1 MYLKT
6 IIVLATC
13 SLLSVVC
20 CPLHAQNH
28 QLWYSQPAA
37 NWLEALPVG
46 NSHLGAMIYGG
57 TVTEEIQL
65 NEETFWSGSPHNN
78 NSSESLQYLPEVR
91 KLIFE
96 GHEEEA
102 HKLIDQHFIKG
113 PHGMKY
119 LPIGS
124 VKLNFGHQDVTDY
137 QRTLNLGDATATT
150 SYIYNSVKYE
160 RTVFASQADNV
171 VVVHIKAGKKGALS
185 FDVSF
190 DSQLKAETSNWL
202 EREHRAVQ
210 ELGAVIEGVD
220 HEGIK
225 AGLKAECRIK
235 VEADGKVEPKAQ
247 SWSVSNAT
255 TATLYITAATTFVN
269 YHDVSGNPV
278 KKNNETLDGLRG
290 KSYAK
295 LLNDHIKKYQE
306 QYNRVSLILPKSENS
321 SLETDKRLAA
331 FSLPSGG
338 PDLDMVSLMMQYGR
352 YLLISSSQPGGQPA
366 NLQGVWNDNVNAP
379 WDSKYTININTEMN
393 YWPALVGNLAETQMP
408 LFDMISDLS
417 QTGAET
423 ARVMY
428 GCRGW
433 VAHHNTDL
441 WRIAGPVDGA
451 TWGMFPTGGAWLT
464 THIWQHYLYT
474 GDKDFL
480 RKYYP
485 ILKGAADFL
494 IDYMQPIPQ
503 SSPLFRRGVGGEASS
518 LPLGGA
524 GGGSVTIPTV
534 SPEHGPMGKHTTV
547 TAGSTMDNQIA
558 FDVFSQTLQAA
569 KVLGIQDSSL
579 ITYHLSL
586 EKLPPMQVG
595 KYGQLQ
601 EWLIDGD
608 DPNDEHRH
616 ISHLYGLYPS
626 NQISPYNPLFNAAR
640 TTLLQR
646 GDMATGWSLGW
657 KINFWARMLDG
668 DHAFK
673 IIQNMLTLQP
683 SSPHSPSP
691 SGEVRRGVFDGRT
704 YPNLFDA
711 HPPFQIDGNFGC
723 TAGVCEM
730 LLQSHDGAIHLL
742 PALPSAWSQG
752 EVKGLRA
759 RGGFI
764 VDMKWDNGR
773 LQRATI
779 RSTIGGVL
787 RVRSYVPLKGK
798 HLRAAQGPCPNSLYA
813 PAAIKTPLQATITAT
828 EEALGVQDP
837 SASPR
842 GGLEGVSVLQPFEYD
857 IDTKPG
863 QSLTLIAAE

>member
-1 MYLKT
+1 
-6 IIVLATC
+6 
-13 SLLSVVC
+13 
-20 CPLHAQNH
+20 
-28 QLWYSQPAA
+28 
-37 NWLEALPVG
+37 
-46 NSHLGAMIYGG
+46 
-57 TVTEEIQL
+57 
-65 NEETFWSGSPHNN
+65 
-78 NSSESLQYLPEVR
+78 
-91 KLIFE
+91 
-96 GHEEEA
+96 
-102 HKLIDQHFIKG
+102 
-113 PHGMKY
+113 
-119 LPIGS
+119 
-124 VKLNFGHQDVTDY
+124 
-137 QRTLNLGDATATT
+137 
-150 SYIYNSVKYE
+150 
-160 RTVFASQADNV
+160 
-171 VVVHIKAGKKGALS
+171 
-185 FDVSF
+185 
-190 DSQLKAETSNWL
+190 
-202 EREHRAVQ
+202 
-210 ELGAVIEGVD
+210 
-220 HEGIK
+220 
-225 AGLKAECRIK
+225 
-235 VEADGKVEPKAQ
+235 
-247 SWSVSNAT
+247 
-255 TATLYITAATTFVN
+255 
-269 YHDVSGNPV
+269 
-278 KKNNETLDGLRG
+278 
-290 KSYAK
+290 
-295 LLNDHIKKYQE
+295 
-306 QYNRVSLILPKSENS
+306 
-321 SLETDKRLAA
+321 
-331 FSLPSGG
+331 
-338 PDLDMVSLMMQYGR
+338 
-352 YLLISSSQPGGQPA
+352 
-366 NLQGVWNDNVNAP
+366 
-379 WDSKYTININTEMN
+379 
-393 YWPALVGNLAETQMP
+393 
-408 LFDMISDLS
+408 
-417 QTGAET
+417 
-423 ARVMY
+423 
-428 GCRGW
+428 
-433 VAHHNTDL
+433 
-441 WRIAGPVDGA
+441 
-451 TWGMFPTGGAWLT
+451 
-464 THIWQHYLYT
+464 
-474 GDKDFL
+474 
-480 RKYYP
+480 
-485 ILKGAADFL
+485 
-494 IDYMQPIPQ
+494 
-503 SSPLFRRGVGGEASS
+503 
-518 LPLGGA
+518 
-524 GGGSVTIPTV
+524 
-534 SPEHGPMGKHTTV
+534 MGKHTTV

-558 FDVFSQTLQAA
+558 FDVLSQTLQAA

-626 NQISPYNPLFNAAR
+626 NQISPYNPLFCPPEGGNTCAESLPSGRFGGGLRGEPSLFNAAR

-742 PALPSAWSQG
+742 PALPSAWGQG

-813 PAAIKTPLQATITAT
+813 PAAIKTPIQATITAT

-837 SASPR
+837 LASPR
-842 GGLEGVSVLQPFEYD
+842 GGLEGVSKLQPFEYD